1 MKRGTENL
9 LKFKYLMRD
18 LDLPEYAVTGLLQ
31 TLWMKTDI
39 NCPCGNIGKFT
50 NADIALIIDWRG
62 DPDELIS
69 VLVSRGWLD
78 EHPEHRLIVH
88 DWPTHCEDTTHAKV
102 ARSLQYFADGT
113 TPKLINLGKR
123 TNEITKFYAAHQ
135 RRSYD
140 VATTLPCRIDDVDS
154 TYAIAD
160 AYTVADAYA
169 DLPSEA
175 PQAADEEASPDHP
188 EKALVQVED
197 EVRAAWNAVAAERP
211 GWAQCTKRPS
221 GEVGRMLRARC
232 RDPDWLRDYPEAL
245 RRFGAMK
252 WVTKGRFATILRPD
266 SVRKLM
272 DKEWTDDDNKRDLY
286 QPSADWVPP

>member
-1 MKRGTENL
+1 MNDDDFTKIYGGRL
-9 LKFKYLMRD
+9 LTSSVWLNESSDTRVVWITLLASADSTGEVHMSPLALARMAVVDRAAVEVALEKFLSPDPDSRD
-18 LDLPEYAVTGLLQ
+18 KDNDGRRIECIDGGWRILNHGAYRERRTKKQIQTAERVRRHRDSSVTCNACNAAKHEVTGV
-31 TLWMKTDI
+31 TTEAEAEAEAE
-39 NCPCGNIGKFT
+39 NNP
-50 NADIALIIDWRG
+50 
-62 DPDELIS
+62 PIS
-69 VLVSRGWLD
+69 SLA
-78 EHPEHRLIVH
+78 PEPVVV
-88 DWPTHCEDTTHAKV
+88 PT
-102 ARSLQYFADGT
+102 
-113 TPKLINLGKR
+113 
-123 TNEITKFYAAHQ
+123 
-135 RRSYD
+135 
-140 VATTLPCRIDDVDS
+140 
-154 TYAIAD
+154 
-160 AYTVADAYA
+160 
-169 DLPSEA
+169 

-197 EVRAAWNAVAAERP
+197 EIRAAWNAVAAERP